1 MAEAYVLLN
10 CDLGSEEEVIG
21 GLKQIDQ
28 VKEVH
33 GTFGAYDIIA
43 KIQAES
49 ADKLREAITWKIRKM
64 DKIRSTLTL
73 TIVEGQGD

>member
-1 MAEAYVLLN
+1 MAQAYVLLN
-10 CDLGSEEEVIG
+10 CELGAEEEIIG
-21 GLKQIDQ
+21 KLKELEN

-73 TIVEGQGD
+73 TVVEGQGE